1 MVVKAKTMIQRSGS
15 KREGDDLY
23 IWPCRGLRVSASF
36 FTILGLLPGLLLAK
50 KRRFLSLVSHGRDS
64 IRLSRYVSQ
73 SDYVVLLAA
82 AACGAAAA
90 FVGNVR
96 MWYVMKYVRRKLSL
110 SFPNGLSAR
119 ARRMTIERAPR
130 HISGPPE
137 HRGTVG
143 ICPNHLLAA
152 NLTLF

>member
-1 MVVKAKTMIQRSGS
+1 MVPNEKEMTSTSGLVVVCGKFS
-15 KREGDDLY
+15 GLFYYSRPSS
-23 IWPCRGLRVSASF
+23 WPSSCK
-36 FTILGLLPGLLLAK
+36 K

-73 SDYVVLLAA
+73 SDYVVPLAA

>member
-1 MVVKAKTMIQRSGS
+1 MVPNEKEMTSTSGLVVVC
-15 KREGDDLY
+15 GFQQPFL
-23 IWPCRGLRVSASF
+23 LFSAF
-36 FTILGLLPGLLLAK
+36 FLAFILQK

-82 AACGAAAA
+82 A

-110 SFPNGLSAR
+110 SFPNGLSVR
-119 ARRMTIERAPR
+119 ARRITIERAPR
-130 HISGPPE
+130 HISGPVE
-137 HRGTVG
+137 RWDGWD
-143 ICPNHLLAA
+143 LS
-152 NLTLF
+152 